1 MKIYSTKFKGLKIIK
16 LKKFNDFRGDIVK
29 IFNKENN
36 KINFKFSESYISISK
51 KGTIRGLHGQM
62 GKYSQSKIIF
72 CIQGK
77 FLDIAI
83 DLRKSSTTYKKIFK
97 RIVHSKNSTILV
109 IPEGFAHGIISLEDQ
124 TILINFN

>member
-51 KGTIRGLHGQM
+51 KGTI
-62 GKYSQSKIIF
+62 I
-72 CIQGK
+72 
-77 FLDIAI
+77 
-83 DLRKSSTTYKKIFK
+83 
-97 RIVHSKNSTILV
+97 
-109 IPEGFAHGIISLEDQ
+109 
-124 TILINFN
+124 